1 MEQFTSSPTEIRLKV
16 RDALFAQPEL
26 IDRFVQ
32 LNPAQLTAEK
42 LAIVAGWKH
51 AVIGNFF
58 VFRFLK
64 HYAVF
69 LADQPSPRAYGVL
82 ALASPFENVV
92 GPHLPVLVKGV
103 LLPINGRIIYDG
115 LLLSYRIS
123 FGPGIRRSL
132 NAKFKA
138 AKAAFGVITSLPEC
152 SPPPPVAKKAAPKK
166 KSAAGSTAGDVK
178 AVLKA
183 IVQMTDAFC
192 QDHLNDEYALLCRNL
207 AATLARKRPSPLLRG
222 RLETWACGII
232 RTIGWVNFLDDSS
245 QEPHLKL
252 PFIDRAFDV
261 AESTGQGKSKLIRDM
276 LKIGTFDPK
285 WTLPS
290 RMDRNPR
297 VWMLSVN
304 GFIIDIRH
312 APRQL
317 QEEAFEKGLIPY
329 IPADRGDDSEKEE

>member
-1 MEQFTSSPTEIRLKV
+1 M
-16 RDALFAQPEL
+16 
-26 IDRFVQ
+26 
-32 LNPAQLTAEK
+32 
-42 LAIVAGWKH
+42 
-51 AVIGNFF
+51 
-58 VFRFLK
+58 
-64 HYAVF
+64 
-69 LADQPSPRAYGVL
+69 
-82 ALASPFENVV
+82 
-92 GPHLPVLVKGV
+92 
-103 LLPINGRIIYDG
+103 
-115 LLLSYRIS
+115 
-123 FGPGIRRSL
+123 
-132 NAKFKA
+132 
-138 AKAAFGVITSLPEC
+138 TSLPEC